1 LGRPRVAQARLRL
14 GHRGGLAARASD
26 ARRSLGYRTRR
37 DRGEPHRCGRRAPL
51 VWRPGGRCPRA
62 ARRTHRRGLLRDR
75 AARSSN
81 RRDLALRNRRVR
93 GGRRGAR
100 PARAGPQHAA
110 GGVRATRL
118 DGVRCDGCGTDADR
132 PHWNELRAAPLPR
145 HDGERRGPRG
155 TGGATPLAWV
165 IPANHEVPRPPPL
178 GRRGS
183 VFIRI
188 GLSVGG
194 GGGEPRNPGAAARV
208 GLTSEELALACAS
221 HSSEPDQ
228 VARVRELLGKI
239 GCSERDLL
247 CGPHPPLSDR
257 VAQDYQTRGLR
268 LTAVYSNCSGK
279 HAGMLALARHHGWPT
294 EFYTRLEHPVQQRC
308 LAEVSRWTE
317 VGVGDIRTAVDGCGV
332 VCYGLPLRNM
342 ALAYAR
348 LAKAERGTRN
358 AEDRKS
364 VVE

>member
-1 LGRPRVAQARLRL
+1 MRVEQI
-14 GHRGGLAARASD
+14 RGGVVEAVHEVHVAVVDS
-26 ARRSLGYRTRR
+26 
-37 DRGEPHRCGRRAPL
+37 
-51 VWRPGGRCPRA
+51 
-62 ARRTHRRGLLRDR
+62 
-75 AARSSN
+75 
-81 RRDLALRNRRVR
+81 
-93 GGRRGAR
+93 
-100 PARAGPQHAA
+100 
-110 GGVRATRL
+110 
-118 DGVRCDGCGTDADR
+118 
-132 PHWNELRAAPLPR
+132 
-145 HDGERRGPRG
+145 
-155 TGGATPLAWV
+155 TGGLVARTGDPELVTFWRSAAKPFQALPLL
-165 IPANHEVPRPPPL
+165 ED
-178 GRRGS
+178 
-183 VFIRI
+183 
-188 GLSVGG
+188 
-194 GGGEPRNPGAAARV
+194 GAAARF

-348 LAKAERGTRN
+348 LGNAEFGMRKAELAGEVARGTTPAAPFRTPHSALRIVEAMLRHPDLIAGEGRPCTEIMRAHPGRVIAKVG
-358 AEDRKS
+358 AEGVYCALLTQERLGVALKVADGHAVASALAMAAVLEELGLRPRPAGLTTRPNVNTRGETVGELRVKGGL
-364 VVE
+364 EQ